1 MPLSSERGALI
12 FEQSGSWTMAFYGSA
27 VMALIAAGIAV
38 YLRAGSPSVR
48 AKATGIP
55 ATA

>member
-1 MPLSSERGALI
+1 
-12 FEQSGSWTMAFYGSA
+12 
-27 VMALIAAGIAV
+27 VMALVAAGIAV

-48 AKATGIP
+48 AKASRIP

>member
-1 MPLSSERGALI
+1 MG
-12 FEQSGSWTMAFYGSA
+12 FYGSA
-27 VMALIAAGIAV
+27 VMALVAAGIAV

-48 AKATGIP
+48 AKATRIP